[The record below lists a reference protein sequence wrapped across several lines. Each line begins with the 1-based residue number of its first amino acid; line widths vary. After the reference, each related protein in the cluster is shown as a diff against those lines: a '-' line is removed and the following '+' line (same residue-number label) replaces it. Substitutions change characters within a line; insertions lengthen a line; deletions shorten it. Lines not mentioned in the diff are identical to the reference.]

1 MKKWQRIICNYS
13 KAIVLFSCCL
23 LLSAAGPLNAF
34 PANLPPPVTNVAS
47 NRAQA
52 IAFIDSIAELK
63 PSSYWPVIKP
73 ALFLQNLKTIIYEPI
88 RIYPGDGTN
97 FCGYGALSYLLLT
110 ENPLGY
116 VKLMLEL
123 YRTGKGRL
131 GKTQFHPTAAIRKAA
146 GSLRFKGRL
155 DIRPA
160 EQMWYLCLADR
171 FKGYLNFLNRNY
183 DPDDEDK
190 LWASVNYA
198 KFNRMVRSL
207 INYDVHA
214 RGADLFRPRIG
225 DLYTYISERMKN
237 GTVVLFINNRMMR
250 KKNHTTIKL
259 GLPTHFIVAENLQ
272 LKDGVITMVY
282 WDYGSKT
289 LLQVSP
295 SFFKRIV
302 FGISHCTKKETDAQ

>member
-1 MKKWQRIICNYS
+1 MKTWRSIKCNCS
-13 KAIVLFSCCL
+13 IAIVLFTSCL
-23 LLSAAGPLNAF
+23 LLPAAGPLNAF
-34 PANLPPPVTNVAS
+34 PANHPPPVTDVTS
-47 NRAQA
+47 SRAQA
-52 IAFIDSIAELK
+52 ISFIDSITELK

-73 ALFLQNLKTIIYEPI
+73 ALFLQNLKSVIYEPV

-97 FCGYGALSYLLLT
+97 FCGYGALSYLLLN

-116 VKLMLEL
+116 AKLLLEL
-123 YRTGKGRL
+123 YRNGKGSL
-131 GKTQFHPTAAIRKAA
+131 GKTQFHPSAAIRRAA

-171 FKGYLNFLNRNY
+171 FKGYLNFLNRKY

-207 INYDVHA
+207 IHYEVHA
-214 RGADLFRPRIG
+214 RGADLIRPHIS
-225 DLYTYISERMKN
+225 DLYTYISERMKS

-259 GLPTHFIVAENLQ
+259 GLPTHFIVAEQLQ

-289 LLQVSP
+289 LLQLSP

-302 FGISHCTKKETDAQ
+302 FGITYCTKKEPDAQ